1 MTAARYRPRPRQPAS
16 NLARARAPDGAPDA
30 ADFSAGQPSVSP
42 IRRSFRP
49 HPISSIAAVLCLHVA
64 EGGAEE
70 TLRDRELLAKLRDL
84 PVPAESALRR
94 LFDLTP
100 AEARLARKLAGGDS
114 LEQVAQALDVKMTTA
129 RSQLAAIFAKTGT
142 CRQAQ
147 LVAILS
153 RLAHLA

>member
-1 MTAARYRPRPRQPAS
+1 MTAARYRIGPRQLATS
-16 NLARARAPDGAPDA
+16 LARTHAPDGAPDA
-30 ADFSAGQPSVSP
+30 ADFSTGQSTVSAACSPS
-42 IRRSFRP
+42 RP
-49 HPISSIAAVLCLHVA
+49 YPIAAVAGVLRLRVA
-64 EGGAEE
+64 EDGREE
-70 TLRDRELLAKLRDL
+70 TLGDRELLAKLRDL

-100 AEARLARKLAGGDS
+100 AEARLARRLASGDS
-114 LEQVAQALDVKMTTA
+114 LEQVAQSLDVKMTTA
-129 RSQLAAIFAKTGT
+129 RTQLAGIFAKTGT